1 MKNVI
6 EAINELIKGVN
17 VAQSRGVYTLSEA
30 HDIFEAI
37 KYINNTIASSQ
48 QQQGTQVNTNQ
59 ESEK

>member
-6 EAINELIKGVN
+6 EAINELIKGAN
-17 VAQSRGVYTLSEA
+17 IAQARGTYTLQEA

-37 KYINNTIASSQ
+37 KYINSTIAASQ
-48 QQQGTQVNTNQ
+48 QQTTQSNSGQ

>member
-17 VAQSRGVYTLSEA
+17 IGQARGVYTLQEA

-37 KYINNTIASSQ
+37 KYINTTISASQ
-48 QQQGTQVNTNQ
+48 QQVEQAGAKEPQ
-59 ESEK
+59 K